1 MKTTLLILGTTL
13 LSIAP
18 LTQTLAQDDDRPNLK
33 LGAKIGA
40 NLYSISDDPGLVD
53 DDTGLGYEFGIY
65 GRIGDRFYVQPG
77 LDFVSYKS
85 HVIRTVQPRPN
96 ERDAFVA
103 RYMRVPV
110 LVGFRSTYDGSILS
124 HIRYFVG
131 PSFAFN
137 VGVKDNNLAL
147 RRKDVRNA
155 QFALNGGVGFDV
167 RFLALDL
174 TYHYGFST
182 VLNDDD
188 AEGKGRALSLT
199 FGFAF

>member
-1 MKTTLLILGTTL
+1 MKKTLLISGIIL
-13 LSIAP
+13 LTIAP
-18 LTQTLAQDDDRPNLK
+18 LTQMLAQDDDQPNLR

-53 DDTGLGYEFGIY
+53 DDTGLGTEFGIY

-77 LDFVSYKS
+77 LDFVSYKA
-85 HVIRTVQPRPN
+85 HVIRTVQPRPD

-110 LVGFRSTYDGSILS
+110 LIGYRSTYDGSVLS
-124 HIRYFVG
+124 HIRYFAG

-155 QFALNGGVGFDV
+155 QFALSGGLGFDV
-167 RFLALDL
+167 RFLALDV
-174 TYHYGFST
+174 TYHYGIST

-199 FGFAF
+199 LGFAF

>member
-1 MKTTLLILGTTL
+1 MKRML
-13 LSIAP
+13 LSLWIIMLTLAP
-18 LTQTLAQDDDRPNLK
+18 LRHALAQDDDQPNLK
-33 LGAKIGA
+33 MGAKIGA

-53 DDTGLGYEFGIY
+53 DDTGLGSEFGIY
-65 GRIGDRFYVQPG
+65 GRIGDRIYVQPG
-77 LDFVSYKS
+77 LDFVSYKA
-85 HVIRTVQPRPN
+85 HVIRTVQPRPG

-110 LVGFRSTYDGSILS
+110 LVGFRSTYDGSVLS
-124 HIRYFVG
+124 HIRYFAG

-137 VGVKDNNLAL
+137 VGVKDNNLDL

-155 QFALNGGVGFDV
+155 QFALNAGIGFDV

-174 TYHYGFST
+174 TYHYGIST